1 MATLWWNWSHYA
13 LSEALGNIG
22 ELKGVIANE
31 LPRLGYTGVQNAED
45 VHGAKGQFL
54 LAVVYLPISGRTF
67 WQVVACGGSGTVEG
81 AQAEVTEVTKM
92 IGGLKFL

>member
-1 MATLWWNWSHYA
+1 
-13 LSEALGNIG
+13 
-22 ELKGVIANE
+22 
-31 LPRLGYTGVQNAED
+31 

-67 WQVVACGGSGTVEG
+67 WQVVACGGSGTVAD